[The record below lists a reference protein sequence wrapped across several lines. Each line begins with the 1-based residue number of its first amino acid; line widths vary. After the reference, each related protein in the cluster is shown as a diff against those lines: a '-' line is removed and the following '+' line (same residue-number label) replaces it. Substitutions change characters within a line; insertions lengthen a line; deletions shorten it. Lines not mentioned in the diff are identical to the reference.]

1 MSFNQLISA
10 RKARAS
16 RTAPI
21 SWTWVIYLLIAI
33 LATTLNVQA
42 ASPVETQLANIPV
55 GTAVK
60 VRMAD
65 GRTIKG
71 KLVASTEGGFELLQ
85 REAVAPLGLKYT
97 EVKSIKPLHRRAPS
111 AGTTLLL
118 GGFLA
123 TMGVLIAFAG
133 WVV

>member
-1 MSFNQLISA
+1 MSFNELISA
-10 RKARAS
+10 RKAHAS
-16 RTAPI
+16 RMAPI
-21 SWTWVIYLLIAI
+21 SWTWVIYLLIAV

-71 KLVASTEGGFELLQ
+71 KLVASNEGGFELLE
-85 REAVAPLGLKYT
+85 REGLAPQGLKYS
-97 EVKSIKPLHRRAPS
+97 EVKSVKPLQRRAPS
-111 AGTTLLL
+111 VGTMLLV